1 MPKRP
6 PDILPKDQRET
17 LTIQLDRVGDEG
29 IKEWLED
36 ELIAARRS
44 GRIPKD
50 WGPSLLLKAMIR
62 GEFQPLKPAPRA
74 EAAPVEPA
82 PQKPKRVRK

>member
-1 MPKRP
+1 MPKKP
-6 PDILPKDQRET
+6 ADILPKDQRET
-17 LTIQLDRVGDEG
+17 ITIQLDRIGDEG

-50 WGPSLLLKAMIR
+50 WGTSLLLKAMIR
-62 GEFQPLKPAPRA
+62 GEFQPLRPAPRA
-74 EAAPVEPA
+74 AATVENPT
-82 PQKPKRVRK
+82 PRPKRVRK